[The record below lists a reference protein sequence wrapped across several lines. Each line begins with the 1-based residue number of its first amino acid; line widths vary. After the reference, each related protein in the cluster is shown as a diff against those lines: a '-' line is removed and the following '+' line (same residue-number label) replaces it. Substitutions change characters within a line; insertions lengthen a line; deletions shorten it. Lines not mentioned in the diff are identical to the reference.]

1 MPIRRIPVPT
11 DGQAPGD
18 HELVV
23 HFPSTGAR
31 WPSEIVLRGSDGRLG
46 RITTSLL
53 LQAARRDYLL
63 PADDAA
69 EVVASG
75 GDAFGDAEWAD
86 VRNWL
91 LESYLGAPHTR
102 PVEFESHIVD
112 QLLAQLRVITAR
124 LEEIRRELVARE
136 DPGALAEVAIQQAEN
151 NESADISWGGLIF
164 TESART
170 GLRVARDRQR
180 FYIML
185 DMKGAKQTTRVF
197 SSDRIEYRIKNE
209 RPTPWRSK
217 QKEGDGETRW
227 PIRGTTETR
236 PREVAAAIA
245 AFTARCNN
253 ANATEAYTECANT
266 LGIKGDLSPEA
277 VYKAMRRLV
286 TTLRK
291 PEFHNE
297 LRFLAAPGIDVDLL
311 IKTVLK
317 PNFRELS

>member
-1 MPIRRIPVPT
+1 
-11 DGQAPGD
+11 
-18 HELVV
+18 
-23 HFPSTGAR
+23 
-31 WPSEIVLRGSDGRLG
+31 
-46 RITTSLL
+46 
-53 LQAARRDYLL
+53 
-63 PADDAA
+63 
-69 EVVASG
+69 VAGG

-86 VRNWL
+86 VRNRL
-91 LESYLGAPHTR
+91 LECYLGAPHTR

-112 QLLAQLRVITAR
+112 QLLVQLRAITTR

-136 DPGALAEVAIQQAEN
+136 DPGALAEIAVHQAEN
-151 NESADISWGGLIF
+151 NDTADTSWGGLLF

-197 SSDRIEYRIKNE
+197 GSDRIEYRVKSE

-217 QKEGDGETRW
+217 QKDGDGETRW
-227 PIRGTTETR
+227 PIRGTTEIR
-236 PREVAAAIA
+236 PREVAASIA

-253 ANATEAYTECANT
+253 ENATEAYTECANT

-291 PEFHNE
+291 QEFHDE
-297 LRFLAAPGIDVDLL
+297 LRFLAAPGIDVDWL
-311 IKTVLK
+311 INTVLE

>member
-1 MPIRRIPVPT
+1 MPSRRIPVPNDDQT
-11 DGQAPGD
+11 PSD

-23 HFPSTGAR
+23 YWPSTGAR
-31 WPSEIVLRGSDGRLG
+31 WPSEFLLRGSDGRLG

-63 PADDAA
+63 PADHAPEEA
-69 EVVASG
+69 VG

-86 VRNWL
+86 VRNRL
-91 LESYLGAPHTR
+91 LGCYLGAPHSR
-102 PVEFESHIVD
+102 PAEFESHIVE
-112 QLLAQLRVITAR
+112 QLLVQLGAITMR
-124 LEEIRRELVARE
+124 LEETRRELVARE
-136 DPGALAEVAIQQAEN
+136 DPGTLAEVAIQQAEN
-151 NESADISWGGLIF
+151 NETADASWGGLIF

-185 DMKGAKQTTRVF
+185 RMKGAEQTTRVF
-197 SSDRIEYRIKNE
+197 GSDRIEYRVKNKK
-209 RPTPWRSK
+209 PTPWRSK
-217 QKEGDGETRW
+217 KKEGDSKTRW

-311 IKTVLK
+311 IKTVLDS
-317 PNFRELS
+317 NFRELS